1 MKAVR
6 SLLCLGMT
14 AAMALLAFSAC
25 SVREED
31 PFVRSDAVRVTFV
44 DDGQYHI
51 AGGNTFSVP
60 KGEDLTVT
68 VTPSEGLYLRKSD
81 YAGSTILY
89 GDGAAQLTLPAV
101 TRTQRVRLEFV
112 ETAGIILYD
121 ANGGTFAQTG
131 EELLAEPYDLSHH
144 IRQNTNT
151 GRDLSREGYTLIG
164 WNTSADGGGAH
175 IGLGSRVSVG
185 ESGSV
190 LLYAEWAPWTDA
202 SAFLYT
208 QTEDGAGIRLTG
220 YRGGGSTVCI
230 PPAIGGLPVLYIGAE
245 CFAGCEAETVIL
257 PDTALSV
264 EIDAFRG
271 SGLRELYLF
280 DNIESI
286 SDHCFRDCPNLQTLH
301 INAVEAPKWT
311 DYDRHSAIADKYDI
325 LIEHRDSP
333 KIVVFGGSGPYF
345 SIDTRQM
352 TDALAQE
359 GYVVLNMAI
368 NAHFNAYMQ
377 FAMIEPYMRA
387 GDILIHIPET
397 GPEQMMAETTITD
410 ERIWH
415 GLEGNFDLV
424 SLIDIR
430 GVRNI
435 FSSFHGFNV
444 LRSTRPDKTYADY
457 VAAID
462 DLGNWGYVDEA
473 TGEFTTYKPERGTD
487 TPFTHESVLETAF
500 LAGDAVARR
509 TEVYRSFE
517 EKGVRVF
524 LSNAALNVDGLAY
537 SLFGGSGDE
546 AEKLQGCFALAEEFD
561 RLNAQAFPA
570 YPVLV
575 GMTGCL
581 YRGGRFYNSDYHLG
595 SAAAAEH
602 TEQLLQA
609 LLPYLEGEA
618 PARAPRLAKGAA

>member
-25 SVREED
+25 SVREEA

-68 VTPSEGLYLRKSD
+68 VMPEDGLFLNKSD
-81 YAGSTILY
+81 YAGSSIFY
-89 GDGAAQLTLPAV
+89 GDDFARITLPSV
-101 TRTQRVRLEFV
+101 TRTQRVHLDFV
-112 ETAGIILYD
+112 ESSGTIVYD
-121 ANGGTFAQTG
+121 ANGGMFAGT
-131 EELLAEPYDLSHH
+131 EEDILMEPYDLSHH
-144 IRQNTNT
+144 IRQNTNI
-151 GRDLSREGYTLIG
+151 GKDLFREGYTLIG
-164 WNTSADGGGAH
+164 WNTLPDGSGAH
-175 IGLGSRVSVG
+175 IGLGSRVSVSEG
-185 ESGSV
+185 GSA
-190 LLYAEWAPWTDA
+190 LLYAEWAPWSAA
-202 SAFLYT
+202 SDFLYT
-208 QTEDGAGIRLTG
+208 LSENGEGIQLTG
-220 YRGGGSTVCI
+220 YRGNAGIVCI
-230 PPAIGGLPVLYIGAE
+230 PPLIEGLPVMQIEAE
-245 CFAGCEAETVIL
+245 CFTDCAAETVIL

-271 SGLRELYLF
+271 SSLRELYLF

-311 DYDRHSAIADKYDI
+311 DFDRHSALADKYDI

-377 FAMIEPYMRA
+377 FAMIEPYMHE

-397 GPEQMMAETTITD
+397 GPEQMMAETTISD
-410 ERIWH
+410 VRIWH
-415 GLEGNFDLV
+415 GLESNFDLV
-424 SLIDIR
+424 FDIDIR
-430 GVRNI
+430 GVKNI
-435 FSSFHGFNV
+435 FTSFNAFNIT
-444 LRSTRPDKTYADY
+444 RSTRQDKTYADY
-457 VAAID
+457 VQEID
-462 DLGNWGYVDEA
+462 GLGNWGYVDEE
-473 TGEFTTYKPERGTD
+473 TGKFTTYKPERGTD

-500 LAGDAVARR
+500 LAGDAAARR
-509 TEVYRSFE
+509 TEVYCSFE

-537 SLFGGSGDE
+537 SLFGGGDE
-546 AEKLQGCFALAEEFD
+546 AEKLQDCFALAEEFD
-561 RLNAQAFPA
+561 RRNAQAFPA